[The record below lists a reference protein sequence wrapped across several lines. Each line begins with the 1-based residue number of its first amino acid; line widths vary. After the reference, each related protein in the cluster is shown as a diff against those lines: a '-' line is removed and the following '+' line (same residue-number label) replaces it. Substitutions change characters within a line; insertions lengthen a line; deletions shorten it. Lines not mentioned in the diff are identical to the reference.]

1 MKFYSLL
8 AIIALTSA
16 VKLESFEEAAVQE
29 LSETSMEDGKNGV
42 KIGKRRRGKKMGK
55 KILMGKKIGVKR
67 MRRRAGGKEE
77 EVFEGENSE
86 DAYGDIYDEYDQL
99 AQDFKQCKVYGEA
112 LRDTAPSQICVE
124 ERERIRAL
132 HQMVAEEAQA
142 FIDQADDEDL
152 NIKNVGKIKV
162 TPDQISA
169 LNEIDELMKKAQRFE
184 TEFTKDKAPLP
195 APVFEQAMARIVDV
209 MRIAEG
215 NEPRP
220 IEMKKV

>member
-16 VKLESFEEAAVQE
+16 IKLESFEEAAVQE

-67 MRRRAGGKEE
+67 MRRRAKGVVE

-99 AQDFKQCKVYGEA
+99 A
-112 LRDTAPSQICVE
+112 
-124 ERERIRAL
+124 
-132 HQMVAEEAQA
+132 
-142 FIDQADDEDL
+142 
-152 NIKNVGKIKV
+152 
-162 TPDQISA
+162 
-169 LNEIDELMKKAQRFE
+169 
-184 TEFTKDKAPLP
+184 
-195 APVFEQAMARIVDV
+195 
-209 MRIAEG
+209 
-215 NEPRP
+215 
-220 IEMKKV
+220 